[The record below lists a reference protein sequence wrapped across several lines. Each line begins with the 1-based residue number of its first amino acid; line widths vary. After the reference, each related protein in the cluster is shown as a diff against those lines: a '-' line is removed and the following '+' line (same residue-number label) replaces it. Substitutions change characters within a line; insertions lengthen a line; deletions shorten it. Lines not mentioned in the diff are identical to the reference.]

1 MAYKA
6 FLDTNIILDL
16 FHADRE
22 FHKDALVL
30 FDELEKNNFSAY
42 YSESIV
48 TAMAYIL
55 RKTMLPQQINDTI
68 LFLNKK
74 MILLNCNQSF
84 LNIAALKNPS
94 DFEDALLYEIAL
106 HYQLDYFITS
116 TIKDFNKIK
125 SSQLPVLR
133 AKDFNKLLS

>member
-16 FHADRE
+16 FYADRE

-30 FDELEKNNFSAY
+30 FDELEKNNFLAY

-55 RKTMLPQQINDTI
+55 RKTMLPEKINNTI

-74 MILLNCNQSF
+74 IILLPCSQSF
-84 LNIAALKNPS
+84 LNIAAHKNPA

-106 HYQLDYFITS
+106 HHQLDYFITS
-116 TIKDFNKIK
+116 NVKDFRKVQHIE
-125 SSQLPVLR
+125 LPVIR
-133 AKDFNKLLS
+133 AKDFNKILS